1 MEVAFAKKSL
11 TCYFLK
17 NLLKMHILDQS
28 IPYLNLYI
36 LSLLT
41 LFAELFETKSET
53 RSCQNAHAA

>member
-1 MEVAFAKKSL
+1 
-11 TCYFLK
+11 
-17 NLLKMHILDQS
+17 MHILDQS

-36 LSLLT
+36 LSPLT